1 MAKKD
6 EFSVRKLLDGAPKPS
21 NNYDKLYCPNK
32 RYLTPIPGQPMW
44 ENCNFT
50 APKTLSGY
58 EAYKEHWY
66 KEHADEQE
74 MAVRKVKSQYGDDYY
89 VSVDLVT
96 KGGKLIEHLVR
107 LEIGRFDKNSRWRAN
122 ICGIADTVDLFATT
136 LRLDEAMAHLKAHK
150 KRMDEEL
157 GEGWDKQV

>member
-1 MAKKD
+1 LPKKE

-50 APKTLSGY
+50 APKTISGY

-66 KEHADEQE
+66 K
-74 MAVRKVKSQYGDDYY
+74 
-89 VSVDLVT
+89 
-96 KGGKLIEHLVR
+96 GG
-107 LEIGRFDKNSRWRAN
+107 F
-122 ICGIADTVDLFATT
+122 
-136 LRLDEAMAHLKAHK
+136 
-150 KRMDEEL
+150 
-157 GEGWDKQV
+157 